1 MPPCG
6 AALADG
12 SAGRRPVDFLKL
24 LTIGVRRGR
33 IATVPDLVM
42 AIGEGA
48 AYLSQGSAYAY
59 IRARSGTVGPRL
71 MQDATFGA
79 AMERCTWEGFAAFAA
94 DLILIVENDL
104 RPCAV
109 DPGAKT
115 LQSLYRSVLA
125 NQDLPRH
132 RFGQGW
138 DDRIARFDR
147 RVAAHLA
154 APPRSIGEICRE
166 GAEILLEYMPVTDD
180 IRRADREMVLNN
192 VQFRF
197 IEHVEALRRR
207 SDNQALSQV
216 LTGTATNPS

>member
-1 MPPCG
+1 
-6 AALADG
+6 L
-12 SAGRRPVDFLKL
+12 DFLKL
-24 LTIGVRRGR
+24 LTIGARRGW
-33 IATVPDLVM
+33 IATVPDLVT

-59 IRARSGTVGPRL
+59 IRARSGTMGPRL
-71 MQDATFGA
+71 MQDAAFGA

-94 DLILIVENDL
+94 DLILIVETDL

-109 DPGAKT
+109 DPDAQV

-132 RFGQGW
+132 RSGQGW
-138 DDRIARFDR
+138 DDRVARFDQ
-147 RVAAHLA
+147 RVVAHLA
-154 APPRSIGEICRE
+154 APPRGVGEICRE
-166 GAEILLEYMPVTDD
+166 GAEILLRFMPVTDD
-180 IRRADREMVLNN
+180 IRQADREMVLNN

-207 SDNQALSQV
+207 SDNRALSLA
-216 LTGTATNPS
+216 LTETTANPS